1 MDDQAAYHP
10 LVVLHDVL
18 IVLNYS
24 ILVYGEHVS
33 LSKQLWSSPLGLK
46 HEGHRQYQHLR
57 EFSIPFQID
66 KQNDLVYVSLLA
78 RNIQV
83 APSSSTFPFLRNK
96 TQASDLIQLYMVATP
111 SAIAKKKKKGSTLCN
126 VPLFSTMRYFTVIT
140 IYTIHKHY
148 KKHNLGTWLGCI
160 ESRS

>member
-33 LSKQLWSSPLGLK
+33 LSKQLWPSPLGLK

-57 EFSIPFQID
+57 EFPIPFQID

-111 SAIAKKKKKGSTLCN
+111 SAIAKKKKKGQHIMQCSIIFN
-126 VPLFSTMRYFTVIT
+126 YEIFYSYNN
-140 IYTIHKHY
+140 IHY
-148 KKHNLGTWLGCI
+148 
-160 ESRS
+160 S